1 MNKTKIEEGKSFK
14 STEINVDL
22 NTYKKSIEHYYS
34 KFNDSIDLKN
44 NIPIFLD
51 TNILLR
57 YYSISFKQREL
68 MKKFFIE
75 NKNRIY
81 LSNQVQKEFIKNRE
95 EVIQKY
101 FHSALES
108 MIDNLKSD
116 IIDRNIKFKNEHKE
130 ILKDFDYVDK
140 VIQKQ
145 IKSFEKVQI
154 DLKKDIERLK
164 SENKQLNFQDEFLEI
179 ISQFNQDFSLAED
192 EKEFLKK
199 EFDTLKKPIDPQKIK
214 NDIKKTNFAF
224 PGLGD
229 IIEKPESP
237 YGDYYIYHE
246 MIKCALEKKTD
257 IIFLTYDTTKGDW
270 LKLSKEPH
278 IHYIIKTFEISQKAI
293 FMLDAERFFE
303 NHLDTN
309 FESLINNNK
318 IDYYSIENPIEQDI
332 ILEFVSLERIIRTIS
347 EFVCIER
354 SEMKPV
360 NMLIRTLKEMN
371 IIDDENYHQ
380 LREISILKN
389 QLSHR
394 SKDYI
399 RKRYTNEAL
408 NKIYNLIEENIDYL
422 NQKYSEL

>member
-1 MNKTKIEEGKSFK
+1 MQQNKIVEGKSFK

-22 NTYKKSIEHYYS
+22 NTYKNSIEHYYIN
-34 KFNDSIDLKN
+34 FNDSIELKN
-44 NIPIFLD
+44 EIPIFLD

-75 NKNRIY
+75 NKDRIY

-140 VIQKQ
+140 AIQKQ

-164 SENKQLNFQDEFLEI
+164 LENKQLNFQDNFLEI
-179 ISQFNQDFSLAED
+179 IAQFNQDYSLSD
-192 EKEFLKK
+192 EEKDFLRKEYDVLKK
-199 EFDTLKKPIDPQKIK
+199 LIDPQKLK

-246 MIKCALEKKTD
+246 MIKCALDKGTD
-257 IIFLTYDTTKGDW
+257 ILFLTYDTTKGDW
-270 LKLSKEPH
+270 LKTNKEPH
-278 IHYIIKTFEISQKAI
+278 IHYIIKTFEITQKAI
-293 FMLDAERFFE
+293 FILDAERFFE
-303 NHLDTN
+303 KQLDTN
-309 FESLINNNK
+309 FESLISNNNV
-318 IDYYSIENPIEQDI
+318 DYYSIENPLEQDI

-354 SEMKPV
+354 AEIKPV
-360 NMLIRTLKEMN
+360 YLLIRKLKEMN

-380 LREISILKN
+380 LEEISMLKN
-389 QLSHR
+389 NLSHR
-394 SKDYI
+394 SKEYI
-399 RKRYTNEAL
+399 KERYTNEVL
-408 NKIYNLIEENIDYL
+408 SKMLNLIEENIEYL
-422 NQKYSEL
+422 NKKYSEL

>member
-1 MNKTKIEEGKSFK
+1 MQQIKIEEGKSFK

-22 NTYKKSIEHYYS
+22 STYKKAIEHYYS
-34 KFNDSIDLKN
+34 NFNDSIELRN
-44 NIPIFLD
+44 SIPIFLD

-68 MKKFFIE
+68 LKKFFIE

-140 VIQKQ
+140 AIQKQ
-145 IKSFEKVQI
+145 IKSFEKVQN
-154 DLKKDIERLK
+154 DLKKDINRLK
-164 SENKQLNFQDEFLEI
+164 SQNKQLNFQDEFLDI
-179 ISQFNQDFSLAED
+179 ITLFNQDFCLTEN
-192 EKEFLKK
+192 EREFLKK
-199 EFDTLKKPIDPQKIK
+199 EYNILKQSIDPQKLK
-214 NDIKKTNFAF
+214 NDIKKTNVAF

-246 MIKCALEKKTD
+246 MIKCSLGEETD

-270 LKLSKEPH
+270 LKTNKDPH
-278 IHYIIKTFEISQKAI
+278 IHYIIKTFEIANKAI
-293 FMLDAERFFE
+293 FILDAERFFE
-303 NHLDTN
+303 KHLDTN
-309 FESLINNNK
+309 FESLISNSDT
-318 IDYYSIENPIEQDI
+318 DYYSIENPLEQDI
-332 ILEFVSLERIIRTIS
+332 ILEFVSLERIIRTIA

-354 SEMKPV
+354 TEMKPV
-360 NMLIRTLKEMN
+360 NMLIRALKGMN
-371 IIDDENYHQ
+371 VIEDENYHQ
-380 LREISILKN
+380 LREISMLKN
-389 QLSHR
+389 HLTHR
-394 SKDYI
+394 SKEYI
-399 RKRYTNEAL
+399 KERYTNEAL
-408 NKIYNLIEENIDYL
+408 SKILDLIEENIDYL
-422 NQKYSEL
+422 NKKYSEL